1 MIRLILSVL
10 LTLSSQPL
18 TSARPVAADV
28 GALLRRE
35 MRERRIP
42 GLQVAVVRRGKIVLL
57 RSFGVADIAHSV
69 PVNNK
74 SIFPINSCTK
84 AFTGVAIMQLVE
96 DGKIDLSAPV
106 SAYLE
111 GLPASWR
118 PVTRRKPRSRRSG
131 QPGGSTTARLRSGRW
146 GG

>member
-1 MIRLILSVL
+1 MIRLFLSVL
-10 LTLSSQPL
+10 LALGSQPL

-28 GALLRRE
+28 EALLRRE

-57 RSFGVADIAHSV
+57 HSFGIADLANSV
-69 PVNNK
+69 PVNNR

-96 DGKIDLSAPV
+96 EGKIDLSAPV

-111 GLPASWR
+111 GLPA
-118 PVTRRKPRSRRSG
+118 
-131 QPGGSTTARLRSGRW
+131 
-146 GG
+146 